1 MKLFNSRREKKASH
15 NQEQGDEDEVEEEW
29 KQGEEERAGDVPDG
43 VTGFPDH
50 LGGHA
55 DPLEAAA
62 EEEAQQA
69 GQHAEHHAQPQPEP
83 GAAGH
88 PRHHPLG
95 AGQEDVVVRAAVGR
109 ESAVLRVG
117 VDRQAGGETHS
128 AAQDAHPDGRHGAAV
143 QEP

>member
-117 VDRQAGGETHS
+117 VDRQARGETHR